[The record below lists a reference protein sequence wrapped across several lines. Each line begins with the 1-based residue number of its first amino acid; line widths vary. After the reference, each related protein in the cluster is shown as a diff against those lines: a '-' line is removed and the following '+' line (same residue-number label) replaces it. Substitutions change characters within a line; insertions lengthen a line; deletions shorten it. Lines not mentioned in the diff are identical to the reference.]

1 MPAPARKALRGRRLL
16 IATCGLLGALFL
28 SAFRFG
34 AFPFA
39 AFQYGDRNGL
49 NGLPFAK
56 VQPFV
61 SDLAK
66 AQTLAQ
72 QGNIDLLA
80 GQPAPGNSVTFRGE
94 LTDAN
99 CYLGNHAHGYDH
111 AFCAKLCAAAGSPLL
126 LVPEQGNH
134 AYVVL
139 PPRNALPLPANLLDL
154 IGVPGILVKGKAIE
168 ADGVHALAV
177 ESLAQ

>member
-1 MPAPARKALRGRRLL
+1 MPAPARKALRDRRLL
-16 IATCGLLGALFL
+16 IATSGLLGALFL

-34 AFPFA
+34 AFQF
-39 AFQYGDRNGL
+39 GDRNGL

-56 VQPFV
+56 VQPLV

-66 AQTLAQ
+66 AQTLAE
-72 QGNIDLLA
+72 QGNIELLA
-80 GQPAPGNSVTFRGE
+80 GQSVPGNSVTLRGE

-99 CYLGNHAHGYDH
+99 CYLGSHNHAYDH

-126 LVPEQGNH
+126 FVPDQGNQ

-139 PPRNALPLPANLLDL
+139 TPRNAVPLPANLLDQ
-154 IGVPGILVKGKAIE
+154 IGVPGILVKGKAID
-168 ADGVHALAV
+168 ADGVHALTV

>member
-1 MPAPARKALRGRRLL
+1 
-16 IATCGLLGALFL
+16 
-28 SAFRFG
+28 
-34 AFPFA
+34 
-39 AFQYGDRNGL
+39 L

-56 VQPFV
+56 VQPLV

-66 AQTLAQ
+66 AQTLAE
-72 QGNIDLLA
+72 QGNIELLA
-80 GQPAPGNSVTFRGE
+80 GQSVPGNSVTLRGE

-99 CYLGNHAHGYDH
+99 CYLGSHNHAYDH

-126 LVPEQGNH
+126 FVPDQGNQ

-139 PPRNALPLPANLLDL
+139 TLHNAVPLPANLLDQ
-154 IGVPGILVKGKAIE
+154 IGVPGILVKGKAID
-168 ADGVHALAV
+168 ADGVHALTV

>member
-1 MPAPARKALRGRRLL
+1 
-16 IATCGLLGALFL
+16 
-28 SAFRFG
+28 
-34 AFPFA
+34 
-39 AFQYGDRNGL
+39 L

-56 VQPFV
+56 VQPLV

-66 AQTLAQ
+66 AQTLAE
-72 QGNIDLLA
+72 QGNIELLA
-80 GQPAPGNSVTFRGE
+80 GQSVPGNSVTLRGE

-99 CYLGNHAHGYDH
+99 CYLGSHNHAYDH

-126 LVPEQGNH
+126 FVPDQASQ

-139 PPRNALPLPANLLDL
+139 TPRNAVPLPANLLDQ
-154 IGVPGILVKGKAIE
+154 IGVPGILVKGKAID